1 MKTTVTAL
9 RKTPL
14 LAGSVGNHDFTRCC
28 KHKQL
33 LCFDVNRPKRKV
45 TFVAG
50 FTDEMKDKRSL
61 NRE

>member
-1 MKTTVTAL
+1 MKTTATAL

-14 LAGSVGNHDFTRCC
+14 LAGCVGNHEFTRCC
-28 KHKQL
+28 KHKRFF
-33 LCFDVNRPKRKV
+33 CFCVNEPKREV